1 MAGAVLPARG
11 DRDGEGVGPFRRRRV
26 AGLKQRVVLVGDR
39 SGWVGSS
46 RRVIAHFVVSVAAW
60 LVGGDPLE
68 LQRQVLAFDFA
79 APVMP

>member
-1 MAGAVLPARG
+1 MVGAVLPAGG
-11 DRDGEGVGPFRRRRV
+11 DRYGKGVGPFRLLRV
-26 AGLKQRVVLVGDR
+26 AGLKQRVVLVRDR
-39 SGWVGSS
+39 SGWVGSC
-46 RRVIAHFVVSVAAW
+46 RRVIAHFVVPVAAW